1 MTWLYVKHLLLRTPL
16 ERSALKLRDISGIFK
31 RMRHPELR
39 EIYLEEER
47 IEQTIR
53 RLIRPDSNCIDI
65 GSHIGSFLSLLMRF
79 APRGKHVAFEPVP
92 EKALWLK
99 RKFPEVEV
107 RNLALGD
114 KHERLSFYQNAS
126 QPGFSGFAKSIAS
139 QDKVVE
145 LIVEC
150 EKLDNIVGADRRYD
164 YVKIDVEGA
173 ELLVLKGASGM
184 IARDTP
190 IILFESSHDGAAKL
204 GLKRED
210 LFALFVDEFGY
221 DVFLIDDFLKN
232 RTALTLREFESA
244 AVYPFKA
251 FNFLAVPR
259 DDCKR
264 LQTKRLVQDL
274 RT

>member
-1 MTWLYVKHLLLRTPL
+1 MTWLYFKHLLLRTPL
-16 ERSALKLRDISGIFK
+16 ERPAQELRDMSGIFK

-47 IEQTIR
+47 IEQTMR
-53 RLIRPDSNCIDI
+53 QLIKPDSNCIDI
-65 GSHIGSFLSLLMRF
+65 GSHIGSFLSLLVRF
-79 APRGKHVAFEPVP
+79 APRGKHIAFEPVP

-99 RKFPEVEV
+99 KKFPEVEV

-114 KHERLSFYQNAS
+114 KHERLTFYQNAS
-126 QPGFSGFAKSIAS
+126 DPGFSGLAKDLSS

-145 LIVEC
+145 LMVEC
-150 EKLDNIVGADRRYD
+150 EKLDNIVEANRKYD

-184 IARDTP
+184 IARHAP

-221 DVFLIDDFLKN
+221 DVFLINDFLKK
-232 RTALTLREFESA
+232 RPALTLRDFESA
-244 AVYPFKA
+244 AIYPFKA

-259 DDCKR
+259 HECKR
-264 LQTKRLVQDL
+264 
-274 RT
+274 